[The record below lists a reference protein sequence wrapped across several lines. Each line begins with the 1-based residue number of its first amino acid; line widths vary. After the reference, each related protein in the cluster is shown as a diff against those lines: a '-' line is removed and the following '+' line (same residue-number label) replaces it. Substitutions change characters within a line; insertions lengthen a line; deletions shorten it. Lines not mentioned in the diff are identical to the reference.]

1 MINCLKSSVYLLGHP
16 LNFPA
21 VAGLFLTEYTPT
33 WMPPASEADAK
44 TDPTA
49 TSGHVDALLI

>member
-1 MINCLKSSVYLLGHP
+1 MIDTGFQTVYLLGHP

-21 VAGLFLTEYTPT
+21 VAGLFLTKYTAT
-33 WMPPASEADAK
+33 RMPPASEADAK

-49 TSGHVDALLI
+49 TNGHADALLI